1 MQNNKIKWKP
11 QVLVFTVYIIL
22 ALLKIIKDNKKEQ
35 IEVNYTRVFNIT
47 FIGFLSYRKNSLQ
60 TIWISKQNKK
70 IALLKGP
77 GN

>member
-1 MQNNKIKWKP
+1 MKWKQ
-11 QVLVFTVYIIL
+11 QVVVLIVYINL
-22 ALLKIIKDNKKEQ
+22 ALLKILKTIKILQQ
-35 IEVNYTRVFNIT
+35 IQVYYTRVFNIT